1 MTLEQSPEFEQKV
14 TPSSAGAQ
22 SNFDV
27 LALMMEGFYFTRSE
41 KTSESNQFNANTT
54 DSTVDRPSS
63 RRIDQSATFAASMKD
78 TTQQKVE
85 LPDKREL
92 ERRAI
97 EKQEKELLDSIA
109 TLISVNGDN
118 KYALK
123 LLFGDL
129 PKDTTVAW
137 PVSRIN
143 DKLEALGSDKRVSF
157 RGNQDGTKSMI
168 VYHTEKTTA
177 KSEKYTVLYE
187 ITVTPKKSK

>member
-1 MTLEQSPEFEQKV
+1 MTVEHSREFEQKF
-14 TPSSAGAQ
+14 TPSSGVQ
-22 SNFDV
+22 KFDV
-27 LALMMEGFYFTRSE
+27 LALMMEGFNLTRVE
-41 KTSESNQFNANTT
+41 NTREPDQCDANPT
-54 DSTVDRPSS
+54 DATVDRPHSKQL
-63 RRIDQSATFAASMKD
+63 DQSATIAASMKD
-78 TTQQKVE
+78 TPQQKVE
-85 LPDKREL
+85 LPDKMEL

-123 LLFGDL
+123 VLFGDL
-129 PKDTTVAW
+129 PAETTAAW

-143 DKLEALGSDKRVSF
+143 DKLEALGSNKRVSF

-177 KSEKYTVLYE
+177 KSEKYTALYE